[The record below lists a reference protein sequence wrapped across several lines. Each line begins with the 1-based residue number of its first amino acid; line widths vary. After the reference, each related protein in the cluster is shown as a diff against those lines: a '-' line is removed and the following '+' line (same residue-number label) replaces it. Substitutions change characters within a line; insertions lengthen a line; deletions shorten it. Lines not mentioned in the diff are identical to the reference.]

1 MTITFEPADASRD
14 RAVLM
19 QLNVEYLDW
28 LDVNIRHDYR
38 IDLNRLLGRPIPE
51 YVAATLDGLCAPSPP
66 EGVFYL
72 VHRKGRVVGMGGLRR
87 TSDGASEM
95 KRVFV
100 RPSQRGGGV
109 GSAIVKRLISDAES
123 FGYTCMRLDSAPFQ
137 ISAHRLYQAE
147 GFRDRTP
154 YDDVEIPGE
163 LHHNWRFMERG
174 LPMADGTSAPR
185 AC

>member
-1 MTITFEPADASRD
+1 MITFEPADARRD
-14 RAVLM
+14 HAMLT
-19 QLNVEYLDW
+19 QLNVEYLNW
-28 LDVNIRHDYR
+28 LDVNIRRDYQ
-38 IDLNRLLGRPIPE
+38 IDLDELLGRSIPD

-72 VHRKGRVVGMGGLRR
+72 VHSNGHVVGMGGLRG

-109 GSAIVKRLISDAES
+109 GSAIVTRLISDAES

-137 ISAHRLYQAE
+137 TSAHRLYEAE

-154 YDDVEIPGE
+154 YDGVEVPRE

-174 LPMADGTSAPR
+174 LG
-185 AC
+185 